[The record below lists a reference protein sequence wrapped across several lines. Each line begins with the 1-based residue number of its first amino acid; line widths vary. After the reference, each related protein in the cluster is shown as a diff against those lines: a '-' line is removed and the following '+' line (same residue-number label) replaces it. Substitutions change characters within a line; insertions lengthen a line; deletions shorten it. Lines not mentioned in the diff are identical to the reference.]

1 MNKPLVIDSPSL
13 QSLRQ
18 RYLSAT
24 FTFVFWVIWI
34 LLWTPLITLIG
45 WLFGLDLVFIEMIK
59 LDGYKGVIADFGLF
73 LICITVIGSILGI
86 WAAYNFFRFKDLE
99 RRAAIEPVNNRQLAA
114 FFEVDPQIL
123 TKQQKAQ
130 CLSVSFDSHGH
141 IIASKQIDPVIQA
154 AGALSRST
162 P

>member
-45 WLFGLDLVFIEMIK
+45 WLFGLDLVYIEMIK
-59 LDGYKGVIADFGLF
+59 LEGYKGVIADFGLF

-86 WAAYNFFRFKDLE
+86 WAAYNFYRFKDLE

-114 FFEVDPQIL
+114 FFKIELQTL

-130 CLSVSFDSHGH
+130 CLSVSFDNQGH
-141 IIASKQIDPVIQA
+141 IIVSRQIDPAIQPA
-154 AGALSRST
+154 DDLQHST

>member
-1 MNKPLVIDSPSL
+1 MNRPLIIDSPSL
-13 QSLRQ
+13 QNLRQ
-18 RYLSAT
+18 RYLSVT

-45 WLFGLDLVFIEMIK
+45 WFFGLDLVYIEMIK
-59 LDGYKGVIADFGLF
+59 LEGYKSVIADFGLF
-73 LICITVIGSILGI
+73 LICITVIGGILGI

-99 RRAAIEPVNNRQLAA
+99 RRAALDPVNNRQLAA
-114 FFEVDPQIL
+114 FFGVDPQTL

-130 CLSVSFDSHGH
+130 CLSVSFDSQGN
-141 IIASKQIDPVIQA
+141 IIASEQIDPAIQPPA
-154 AGALSRST
+154 PSLSK

>member
-1 MNKPLVIDSPSL
+1 MKRPLVIDRPSL

-18 RYLSAT
+18 HYLSAT

-45 WLFGLDLVFIEMIK
+45 WLFGVNLVYIEMIK
-59 LDGYKGVIADFGLF
+59 LEGYKSVIADFGLF
-73 LICITVIGSILGI
+73 LMCITLIGAILGI

-99 RRAAIEPVNNRQLAA
+99 RRAALDPVNNRQLAA
-114 FFEVDPQIL
+114 FFGVDLQTL
-123 TKQQKAQ
+123 TKQQKTQ

-141 IIASKQIDPVIQA
+141 IVANTQIDPAIKPSA
-154 AGALSRST
+154 PS
-162 P
+162 